1 MAATAHMYNKTSTTL
16 GRGAT
21 TSSVYNKTRGSALAT
36 GQHQA
41 GTPGNSMTTTVLYN
55 KTSTPEGLIHHDD
68 GNGRWSCITKPMAG
82 SGRSMGQGR
91 LGWLASFSQSS
102 HDGRHRV

>member
-1 MAATAHMYNKTSTTL
+1 MAAMAHMYNKTSATL

-21 TSSVYNKTRGSALAT
+21 APSAYNKTRGSALAS

-41 GTPGNSMTTTVLYN
+41 GTPGDSMATTAVYN

-68 GNGRWSCITKPMAG
+68 GNGRWFCITEPMAG
-82 SGRSMGQGR
+82 SGRSMDPGPAR
-91 LGWLASFSQSS
+91 LARVLLTELA
-102 HDGRHRV
+102 